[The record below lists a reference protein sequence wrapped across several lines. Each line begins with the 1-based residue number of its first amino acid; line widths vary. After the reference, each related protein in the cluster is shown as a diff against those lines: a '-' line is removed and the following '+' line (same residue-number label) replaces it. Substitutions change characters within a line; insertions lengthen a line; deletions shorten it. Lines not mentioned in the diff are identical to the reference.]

1 MNDTQTNEL
10 RDALESQRK
19 EVLYDVSRHAAKG
32 IGVGVIADETERA
45 DKIAENMVEHALS
58 YSGSKLLEKIDH
70 ALERLACGVYGICES
85 CNKEINVERLK
96 AKPSVSLCIECQIK
110 KESRVS

>member
-45 DKIAENMVEHALS
+45 DKIAENMVEHVLS
-58 YSGSKLLEKIDH
+58 YSESKLPI
-70 ALERLACGVYGICES
+70 RLAGIW
-85 CNKEINVERLK
+85 
-96 AKPSVSLCIECQIK
+96 ECTGNPTH
-110 KESRVS
+110 